1 MAEQIVFYVLG
12 GLTVLGA
19 LAVIVPPFAR
29 NPLHAAVA
37 LLATF
42 SLLAGLFVML
52 SAHLLAVL
60 QILVYAGAVMVLFIF
75 VIMLLNLRRED
86 LGGFRVTSWKILGGV
101 ADFVA
106 GQGQAV
112 RLLEDASALGL
123 QVAVQ
128 TDLAS
133 QSLCSGDLAAMDVQR
148 GQQRIRNGAG
158 RLLARGVKVG
168 PPRVLLLQIPLVGLG
183 QSGEAGG

>member
-1 MAEQIVFYVLG
+1 MAEQIVFYVLS

-52 SAHLLAVL
+52 SAHLLAIL
-60 QILVYAGAVMVLFIF
+60 QILVYAGAVMVLFVF

-101 ADFVA
+101 AAFLVAVRVSMVA
-106 GQGQAV
+106 GAAV
-112 RLLEDASALGL
+112 SKWTPADLDTPALKAFG
-123 QVAVQ
+123 
-128 TDLAS
+128 
-133 QSLCSGDLAAMDVQR
+133 
-148 GQQRIRNGAG
+148 
-158 RLLARGVKVG
+158 GVHEVG
-168 PPRVLLLQIPLVGLG
+168 MALTTRFFLPFEVTSILLLVAIIGALVVARR
-183 QSGEAGG
+183 EGGAR